1 MRSSHSAHPEWRLLG
16 DSVRPRQTL
25 PGRDVFPQWWLSEL
39 EHSQWMFTFVSQAD
53 FYFILCCSS
62 WPLGSTKAVA
72 QKLWSLGVSKSC
84 KNNVSYC
91 ITVRWCYGDCCSP
104 LLQPH
109 LPVSVNTNNV
119 GFLPSLCFFF
129 FFNTLH
135 CCVCAAVVSLCV
147 TVVLLWSCS

>member
-1 MRSSHSAHPEWRLLG
+1 MQVIFSSPQWNILKASLKWRDTNGTICYYSTAEWRLLG

-25 PGRDVFPQWWLSEL
+25 PGRASFPQWWLSEL
-39 EHSQWMFTFVSQAD
+39 ERSQWMFTFVSQAD

-72 QKLWSLGVSKSC
+72 QKLWSLGVSKSY

-104 LLQPH
+104 SLQPH
-109 LPVSVNTNNV
+109 FSVSVNTSNV
-119 GFLPSLCFFF
+119 GFLPPLCFFF
-129 FFNTLH
+129 FL
-135 CCVCAAVVSLCV
+135 
-147 TVVLLWSCS
+147 